1 MSEIRF
7 IDTTLRDGNQSL
19 WALNMKT
26 AAMVEIAEQMDQAG
40 FASMEFFVTN
50 MFKKY
55 VREHKENPWDWLR
68 EGTKRLRKTELRLH
82 GGLKGGLEKKPS
94 SILKL
99 IIQKVVD
106 SGITLTRTSNSWND
120 YEVFGEEVKG
130 LRELG
135 MECVVNLIYSVSP
148 RHTDEYY
155 ARKAREAAAIKPYGI
170 CFKDVGGLLTPERTR
185 ALVPIVLDNIGDT
198 PVEFHAHCNN
208 GLAPLNYLEAI
219 KLGMTTIHTSV
230 PPLANASA
238 QPSIFN
244 MVRNIRA
251 MGHTPLVDEEVLRP
265 VEEHFTYVA
274 RRDGLPIGK
283 PLEYNH
289 SQYLHQVPGGMI
301 SNFVH
306 QLRLVGME
314 DKLPA
319 ALEEAARVRAEWGY
333 PIMVTPLSQFVGT
346 QAAFNVI
353 LGERYKEV
361 ADQSIQYA
369 LGIWGRE
376 GAELM
381 DPDVKDKI
389 LGRPRAKAWEGWEQ
403 PEPSLAELRSQLGGP
418 SVSDEELVLRVYA
431 GVDEVKTM
439 MESGRPRE
447 YLSARQPL
455 VRLINELTKQQ
466 EYTQVY
472 IRKPGFSLT
481 LGRNAGG
488 DAANGNGAGET
499 AAL

>member
-1 MSEIRF
+1 M
-7 IDTTLRDGNQSL
+7 
-19 WALNMKT
+19 
-26 AAMVEIAEQMDQAG
+26 
-40 FASMEFFVTN
+40 
-50 MFKKY
+50 
-55 VREHKENPWDWLR
+55 
-68 EGTKRLRKTELRLH
+68 
-82 GGLKGGLEKKPS
+82 
-94 SILKL
+94 
-99 IIQKVVD
+99 
-106 SGITLTRTSNSWND
+106 
-120 YEVFGEEVKG
+120 
-130 LRELG
+130 
-135 MECVVNLIYSVSP
+135 
-148 RHTDEYY
+148 
-155 ARKAREAAAIKPYGI
+155 
-170 CFKDVGGLLTPERTR
+170 
-185 ALVPIVLDNIGDT
+185 
-198 PVEFHAHCNN
+198 EFHAHCNN

-251 MGHTPLVDEEVLRP
+251 MGHTALVDEEVLRP

-274 RRDGLPIGK
+274 KRDGLPIGK

-389 LGRPRAKAWEGWEQ
+389 LSRPRAKAWEGWEQ

-447 YLSARQPL
+447 IPERPPA
-455 VRLINELTKQQ
+455 
-466 EYTQVY
+466 
-472 IRKPGFSLT
+472 
-481 LGRNAGG
+481 AG
-488 DAANGNGAGET
+488 AAHQRAD
-499 AAL
+499 

>member
-1 MSEIRF
+1 MSDVTF
-7 IDTTLRDGNQSL
+7 VDTTLRDGNQSL
-19 WALNMKT
+19 WAYNMKT
-26 AAMVEIAEQMDQAG
+26 AAMLEAIEGMDQAR
-40 FASMEFFVTN
+40 FASMEFFSAT
-50 MFKKY
+50 MIKKY

-68 EGTKRLRKTELRLH
+68 EGTKRVHNTPLRLH
-82 GGLKGGLEKKPS
+82 GSIRGGLEKKPTS
-94 SILKL
+94 VAKL
-99 IIQKVVD
+99 VIQKVVE
-106 SGITLTRTSNSWND
+106 SGITLTRNSNPWNN
-120 YEVFGEEVKG
+120 YSVFKDDVEE
-130 LRELG
+130 LRQLG
-135 MECVVNLIYSVSP
+135 MDTVVNLIYSVSP

-155 ARKAREAAAIKPYGI
+155 AQKAREAAALKPYSI

-185 ALVPIVLDNIGDT
+185 ALVPIVLENIGDT

-238 QPSIFN
+238 QPSVFN
-244 MVRNIRA
+244 MARNVRA
-251 MGHTPLVDEEVLRP
+251 MGHEVSVDEEVLKP
-265 VEEHFTYVA
+265 VRDHFTFVA
-274 RRDGLPIGK
+274 KRDGLPIGK
-283 PLEYNH
+283 PVEYDE

-353 LGERYKEV
+353 LGERYKQV
-361 ADQSIQYA
+361 SDQSIQYA

-389 LGRPRAKAWEGWEQ
+389 LSRPRAKAWTKWEQ

-418 SVSDEELVLRVYA
+418 SISDEELVLRVYA
-431 GVDEVKTM
+431 GVDEVKAM
-439 MESGRPRE
+439 MEAGRPRE
-447 YLSARQPL
+447 YLSASQPL
-455 VRLINELTKQQ
+455 VRLINELTKQT

-472 IRKPGFSLT
+472 IRKPGFSL
-481 LGRNAGG
+481 
-488 DAANGNGAGET
+488 
-499 AAL
+499 ALQKEASVLDNRR

>member
-1 MSEIRF
+1 
-7 IDTTLRDGNQSL
+7 
-19 WALNMKT
+19 
-26 AAMVEIAEQMDQAG
+26 VE
-40 FASMEFFVTN
+40 
-50 MFKKY
+50 
-55 VREHKENPWDWLR
+55 
-68 EGTKRLRKTELRLH
+68 ELR
-82 GGLKGGLEKKPS
+82 
-94 SILKL
+94 
-99 IIQKVVD
+99 Q
-106 SGITLTRTSNSWND
+106 
-120 YEVFGEEVKG
+120 
-130 LRELG
+130 LG
-135 MECVVNLIYSVSP
+135 MDTVVNLIYSVSP

-155 ARKAREAAAIKPYGI
+155 AQKAREAAALKPYSI

-185 ALVPIVLDNIGDT
+185 ALVPIVLENIGDT

-238 QPSIFN
+238 QPSVFN
-244 MVRNIRA
+244 MARNVRA
-251 MGHTPLVDEEVLRP
+251 MGHEVSVDEEVLKP
-265 VEEHFTYVA
+265 VRDHFNFVA
-274 RRDGLPIGK
+274 KRDGLPIGK
-283 PLEYNH
+283 PTAFDQSIYN
-289 SQYLHQVPGGMI
+289 HQVPGGMI

-353 LGERYKEV
+353 LGERYKQV
-361 ADQSIQYA
+361 SDQSIQYA
-369 LGIWGRE
+369 LGIWGQE

-389 LGRPRAKAWEGWEQ
+389 LSRPRAKAWTKWEQ

-418 SVSDEELVLRVYA
+418 SISDEELVLRVYA
-431 GVDEVKTM
+431 GVDEVKAM
-439 MESGRPRE
+439 MEAGRPRE
-447 YLSARQPL
+447 YLSASQPL
-455 VRLINELTKQQ
+455 VRLINELTKQT

-472 IRKPGFSLT
+472 IRKPGFSL
-481 LGRNAGG
+481 
-488 DAANGNGAGET
+488 
-499 AAL
+499 ALQKEAPALNNRR